1 MGRCGYCGT
10 FMLFG
15 GLRDAQSRYCNERCR
30 NAGRLTAA
38 SRQVPDDVVR
48 QQVWAL
54 HRGPCPQCRGRGP
67 VDVHVSYWVWS
78 AVLLTRWGSA
88 PAISCRSCARKRQ
101 LTNLGFS
108 VLFGWWGFP
117 WGLILTP
124 LQIVR
129 NVIGLVRG
137 PDDTQP
143 SRQLAQ
149 LARLGMA
156 SHAPT
161 QPS

>member
-1 MGRCGYCGT
+1 MARCGYCGT
-10 FMLFG
+10 FILFG
-15 GLRDAQSRYCNERCR
+15 GLRDPKARYCNERCR
-30 NAGRLTAA
+30 NAGRVTAA
-38 SRQVPDDVVR
+38 SLQVPDDVVR

-54 HRGPCPQCRGRGP
+54 HRGPCPKCRGRGP

-78 AVLLTRWGSA
+78 AILLTRWGST
-88 PAISCRSCARKRQ
+88 PALSCRSCARKRQ
-101 LTNLGFS
+101 LAHLGFS

-124 LQIVR
+124 LQILR
-129 NVIGLVRG
+129 NVVGLVRG
-137 PDDTQP
+137 PDDAQP
-143 SRQLAQ
+143 SPQLAQ

-156 SHAPT
+156 THAPT